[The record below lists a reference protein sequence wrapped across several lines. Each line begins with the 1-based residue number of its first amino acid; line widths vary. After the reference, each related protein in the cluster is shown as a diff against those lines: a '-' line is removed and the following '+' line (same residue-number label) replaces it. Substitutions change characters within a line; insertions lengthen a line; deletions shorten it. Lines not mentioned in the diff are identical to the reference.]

1 MNCMITQQ
9 RRMHVAR
16 ISRSYKGKTYVTFLL
31 RRSFR
36 DGLHV
41 KHQTLAN
48 LSHRPERLIDIVR
61 RSLQGETFAAV
72 NERFR
77 VRRSLPHG
85 HVEAVLGTM
94 RQLGLDVLLGAKP
107 SRERDLVLGMIA
119 ARVLFP
125 SSKLATTRHWHSTTL
140 AEELGIGDADV
151 DELYQALDW
160 LRERQPAIESQLAQ
174 RHLAERTLVLYDVS
188 TSFYEGRTC
197 PLARYGH
204 DRDGKK
210 GLPIIV
216 YGLLTDS
223 AGRPVAIEVY
233 PGNTGDPKTV
243 PDQVDKLRERFGLE
257 RVILVGDR
265 GMLTETQLR
274 ALRQHPGL
282 GWISALRSQS
292 IRELLADG
300 HLQRSL
306 FDEVNLAEIT
316 APAFPGERLIACYN
330 PLLAEQR
337 RHRRQELL
345 AQTEKRLAA
354 LTQEVARRTQK
365 PLSHTAIALKAGRHI
380 NRWKMAKHYLLTI
393 ADGVFSWQRNQAAIT
408 QEEQLDGIYV
418 IRTSEPKRRLSTANS
433 VRSYKRLAH
442 VERAFR
448 TLKGIDL
455 LVRPIFHRVE
465 PRVRAHL
472 LLCMLAYYVEWH
484 MRAALA
490 PLLFADEKLAKHTAT
505 RDPVAPAEASASA
518 KKKKATR
525 LNADGHEVH
534 SFHTLLAELGQRCR
548 NTCTITAVEP
558 DATFTQVTDCNPLQA
573 EAFRLLKLS

>member
-1 MNCMITQQ
+1 MVTKQ

-36 DGLHV
+36 DGPHV

-48 LSHRPERLIDIVR
+48 LSHLPERLIDIVR
-61 RSLQGETFAAV
+61 RSLQGEAFAAV

-160 LRERQPAIESQLAQ
+160 LRERQPAIESKLAQ
-174 RHLAERTLVLYDVS
+174 RHLAERTLVLYDMS

-274 ALRQHPGL
+274 ALRKHPGL
-282 GWISALRSQS
+282 GWISALRSRS

-345 AQTEKRLAA
+345 AQTEKKLAA

-393 ADGVFSWQRNQAAIT
+393 ADGAFAWERNQAAIT

-418 IRTSEPKRRLSTANS
+418 IRTSEPKRRLSAANS

-490 PLLFADEKLAKHTAT
+490 PLLFADQKLAKHTAT

-518 KKKKATR
+518 KRKKTTR

-534 SFHTLLAELGQRCR
+534 SFHTLLAALGQRCR

-558 DATFTQVTDCNPLQA
+558 DATFTQITDCNPLQA

>member
-1 MNCMITQQ
+1 MTSNL
-9 RRMHVAR
+9 RSMHVAR
-16 ISRSYKGKTYVTFLL
+16 IARVYKGKTYVTFLL

-36 DGLHV
+36 DGAQV

-48 LSHRPERLIDIVR
+48 LSHLPERVIDIVR
-61 RSLQGETFAAV
+61 RSLQGEDFASV
-72 NERFR
+72 HERFR

-85 HVEAVLGTM
+85 HVEAVLGTIC
-94 RQLGLDVLLGAKP
+94 RLGLDALLGGKP
-107 SRERDLVLGMIA
+107 SRERHLVLAMIA

-140 AEELGIGDADV
+140 AEELDVGDADV
-151 DELYQALDW
+151 DDLYHAMDW
-160 LRERQPAIESQLAQ
+160 LLKRQPAIESKLAQ

-188 TSFYEGRTC
+188 SSFYEGRTC

-216 YGLLTDS
+216 YGLLTDRV
-223 AGRPVAIEVY
+223 GRPVAIEVY
-233 PGNTGDPKTV
+233 AGNTGDPKTV

-257 RVILVGDR
+257 RVVLVGDR

-316 APAFPGERLIACYN
+316 APEFPGERLVACYN

-337 RHRRQELL
+337 RHKRQELL
-345 AQTEKRLAA
+345 AQTEKKLAA
-354 LTQEVARRTQK
+354 LVQEVARRTRN
-365 PLSHTAIALKAGRHI
+365 PLSQTTIALKAGRHI
-380 NRWKMAKHYLLTI
+380 NRWKMAKHYRLTI
-393 ADGVFSWQRNQAAIT
+393 AEGVFAWERNQATIT

-418 IRTSEPKRRLSTANS
+418 IRTSEPQRRLNAANC
-433 VRSYKRLAH
+433 VRSYKRLAQ
-442 VERAFR
+442 VE
-448 TLKGIDL
+448 ICQ
-455 LVRPIFHRVE
+455 
-465 PRVRAHL
+465 AHYTSSDSCCRL
-472 LLCMLAYYVEWH
+472 GLAGYDSGSCSSW
-484 MRAALA
+484 
-490 PLLFADEKLAKHTAT
+490 
-505 RDPVAPAEASASA
+505 PVGSSNVA
-518 KKKKATR
+518 
-525 LNADGHEVH
+525 GV
-534 SFHTLLAELGQRCR
+534 
-548 NTCTITAVEP
+548 
-558 DATFTQVTDCNPLQA
+558 
-573 EAFRLLKLS
+573 

>member
-1 MNCMITQQ
+1 MVTKQ

-36 DGLHV
+36 DGPHV

-48 LSHRPERLIDIVR
+48 LSHLPERLIDIVR
-61 RSLQGETFAAV
+61 RSLQGEAFAAV

-77 VRRSLPHG
+77 LRRSLPHG

-160 LRERQPAIESQLAQ
+160 LRERQPAIESKLAQ

-274 ALRQHPGL
+274 ALRKHPGL
-282 GWISALRSQS
+282 GWISALRSRS

-345 AQTEKRLAA
+345 AQTEKKLAA

-393 ADGVFSWQRNQAAIT
+393 ADGAFAWERNQAAIT

-418 IRTSEPKRRLSTANS
+418 IRTSEPKRRLSAANS

-490 PLLFADEKLAKHTAT
+490 PLLFADQKLAKHTAT

-518 KKKKATR
+518 KRKKTTR

-534 SFHTLLAELGQRCR
+534 SFHTLLAALGQRCR

-558 DATFTQVTDCNPLQA
+558 DATFTQITDCNPLQA

>member
-1 MNCMITQQ
+1 MNAE
-9 RRMHVAR
+9 RRSMHVAR
-16 ISRSYKGKTYVTFLL
+16 ITRRYNGKTYVTYLL

-36 DGLHV
+36 EGPHV

-48 LSHRPERLIDIVR
+48 LSHLPERLVDLVR
-61 RSLQGETFAAV
+61 RSLQGEEFASV
-72 NERFR
+72 TERFR
-77 VRRSLPHG
+77 ITRSLPHG
-85 HVEAVLGTM
+85 HVEAVLGCM
-94 RQLGLDVLLGAKP
+94 RQLGLNTLLAAKP
-107 SRERDLVLGMIA
+107 SRQRDLVLAMIA
-119 ARVLFP
+119 QRILFP
-125 SSKLATTRHWHSTTL
+125 SSKLAATRQWHSTTL
-140 AEELGIGDADV
+140 AEELGVVGAEV
-151 DELYQALDW
+151 DELYEAMDW
-160 LRERQPAIESQLAQ
+160 LLQRQSAIENKLAQ
-174 RHLAERTLVLYDVS
+174 RHLAGRTLVLYDVS
-188 TSFYEGRTC
+188 SSFYEGHTC

-210 GLPIIV
+210 NLPIIV

-233 PGNTGDPKTV
+233 PGNTADPKTV

-257 RVILVGDR
+257 RVVLVGDR
-265 GMLTETQLR
+265 GMLTETQLQ
-274 ALRQHPGL
+274 ALRKHPGL

-292 IRELLADG
+292 ISDLLVDG

-316 APAFPGERLIACYN
+316 APEFPGERLIACYN

-337 RHRRQELL
+337 QRKRQELL
-345 AQTEKRLAA
+345 AQTEKQLLA
-354 LTQEVARRTQK
+354 LTQEVARRTKK
-365 PLSHTAIALKAGRHI
+365 PLSQTTIAFKAGRHI
-380 NRWKMAKHYLLTI
+380 HRWKMAKHFLLTI
-393 ADGVFSWQRNQAAIT
+393 ADGVFAWERNQASIT

-418 IRTSEPKRRLSTANS
+418 IRTSEPKRRLSAADT
-433 VRSYKRLAH
+433 VRGYKRLAH

-448 TLKGIDL
+448 TMKGIDL

-490 PLLFADEKLAKHTAT
+490 PLLFVDEELDENTAK
-505 RDPVAPAEASASA
+505 RDPVAKTEPSDSV
-518 KKKKATR
+518 KKKKETR
-525 LNADGHEVH
+525 RTADGHEVH
-534 SFHTLLAELGQRCR
+534 SFRTLLAELASRCR
-548 NTCTITAVEP
+548 NTCTITAAEP
-558 DATFTQVTDCNPLQA
+558 DATFTQVTECTPLQA